1 MHPIKEIAFA
11 NTIVDV
17 TKMSQAAA
25 EDGSHG
31 NIHRDN
37 DDDDD
42 VQHDLVLKES
52 NSSDEFTPRSQ
63 RTSTTV
69 MTSTTGTTVAENLR
83 FLL

>member
-11 NTIVDV
+11 NTVVDV
-17 TKMSQAAA
+17 TEMSQAAAEA

-31 NIHRDN
+31 NIHHDN
-37 DDDDD
+37 DNDF
-42 VQHDLVLKES
+42 QHDLVLKES